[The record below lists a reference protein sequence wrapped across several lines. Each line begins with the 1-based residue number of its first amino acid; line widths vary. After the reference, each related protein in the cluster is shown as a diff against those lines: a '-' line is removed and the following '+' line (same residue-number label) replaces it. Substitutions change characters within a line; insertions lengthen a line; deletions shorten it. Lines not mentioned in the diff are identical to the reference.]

1 MSADM
6 LFISGF
12 PTNFSV
18 NLLSRPFIPHISPAH
33 LYLLALVFREESEL
47 LSSSLCDCRN
57 SPFIF
62 SCKDICRTFLL

>member
-12 PTNFSV
+12 PTKFSV
-18 NLLSRPFIPHISPAH
+18 HLLSRPFILHISPDH
-33 LYLLALVFREESEL
+33 PYLLALLFREESEL
-47 LSSSLCDCRN
+47 LSSWLCDCHN

-62 SCKDICRTFLL
+62 LT